1 MIDYIDSYKKHLI
14 SQKKYSNYTIA
25 TYCKHVNK
33 FISWY
38 NCIYKNVQLQN
49 IDSIAINKYQQFL
62 KSEKLYSDS
71 GVRIRIFSVL
81 SFCKFLFVSG
91 LINNPIVLEVIPLDR
106 PNISLNIPTDYEI
119 STFKNEV
126 YKNNNVRDI
135 AIIELL
141 LNTGIQYN
149 ELLALRKKDI
159 EITENN
165 SMIKINKRNQSRM
178 ITLNTV
184 AKKALLLYK
193 NTLNDDNILWLGK
206 ASSLTRD
213 GINKMI
219 KRYAKKV
226 GLSDKITPNSLIQYF
241 ASTLAQKKVL
251 DAKTFANILGYK
263 NTNIINRYIEPNQAN
278 VQDIIEN
285 IYA

>member
-1 MIDYIDSYKKHLI
+1 M
-14 SQKKYSNYTIA
+14 
-25 TYCKHVNK
+25 
-33 FISWY
+33 
-38 NCIYKNVQLQN
+38 
-49 IDSIAINKYQQFL
+49 
-62 KSEKLYSDS
+62 
-71 GVRIRIFSVL
+71 
-81 SFCKFLFVSG
+81 
-91 LINNPIVLEVIPLDR
+91 
-106 PNISLNIPTDYEI
+106 
-119 STFKNEV
+119 FKNEV

-149 ELLALRKKDI
+149 ELLALRKEDI
-159 EITENN
+159 EITENT

-178 ITLNTV
+178 IPLNTV

-193 NTLNDDNILWLGK
+193 NTLIDDNILWLGK
-206 ASSLTRD
+206 ASPITRD

-226 GLSDKITPNSLIQYF
+226 GISKKITPNSLIQYF
-241 ASTLAQKKVL
+241 ASTLAQKNVL

-263 NTNIINRYIEPNQAN
+263 STNVINRYIEPKQAN